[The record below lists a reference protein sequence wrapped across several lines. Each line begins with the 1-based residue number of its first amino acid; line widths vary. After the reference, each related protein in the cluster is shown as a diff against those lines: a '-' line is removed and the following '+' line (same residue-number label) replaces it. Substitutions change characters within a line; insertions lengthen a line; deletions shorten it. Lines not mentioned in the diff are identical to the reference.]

1 MSYIPKWKELQSLSD
16 EELISKYDSSAN
28 NTIVGTGFY
37 REELSR
43 RATNKQNDEMVNIS
57 RSVKNMTIAILV
69 LTVFNVAL
77 VGVTLLVN

>member
-1 MSYIPKWKELQSLSD
+1 MSSIPKWKELQSLSD